1 VEEWRGQAEVQGH
14 TSSFECSWW
23 LAGYMRF
30 GVASIP
36 SFNRSVNTYQ
46 NGPLDV
52 IRKTVMADL
61 AT

>member
-1 VEEWRGQAEVQGH
+1 
-14 TSSFECSWW
+14 
-23 LAGYMRF
+23 MRF